1 MKLVFAASFAL
12 LVLSS
17 LDLVDSSAYDKI
29 VSHSR
34 IRAKKQGPNVCALQQ
49 VMGTNKK
56 YFSTCRNWYKGS
68 ICGKKTMVL
77 YECCPGYMK
86 LDGMLG
92 CPAVAPIDH
101 VYGTLGLV
109 GATTTQRY
117 ADISSLRAEI
127 EGRGSFTMFAPSNDA
142 WDLLD
147 ASVKAKLEGSPDV
160 ELNNALHYH
169 MINKRLVTKDLKND
183 LTLKSM
189 HNSHGL
195 RINHYSNGVVTVNCA
210 RIIHGNQVSTN
221 GVVHVIDRVLTLVE
235 DTIHNVLDKDEDL
248 SSLRT
253 VAEVSGLMDTLK
265 KPGQYTLFAPT
276 NTAFDKIEGDVMER
290 LMSDTTIL
298 QALLQYHLLNSV
310 QCSEAIMAGAVYE
323 TMEGSTI
330 EIGCDGNSLTVNGIK
345 MVLKKDIVTTNGVIH
360 LIDQVL
366 IPNAAK
372 LVMELVSESTFKDM
386 VSELGLAA
394 AMQPETEYTLLAPLN
409 GAFTEEVM
417 SMDQRLLKII
427 LENHILKLKV
437 SLSELY
443 NGQELET
450 LGGKLLRVF
459 IYRTAV
465 CIENACMVRGS
476 KEGSNG
482 ALHLMRSIIK
492 PPESTMFDLLIADG
506 RFKIFLS
513 LMDTAG
519 LIDLLKQTGAYTLFA
534 PTDNAFEV
542 LSEEDMALLT
552 SDPNALRT
560 ILLYHFSK
568 GVFINGGLEGGVTN
582 LLTTIQGNNLQ
593 LLSVNNSIHV
603 NSIDVPDNDIMASNG
618 VVHVVKTLLYPGDLP
633 VGRQDLY
640 LLLQKLIKY
649 IQIKFVSGFTYREIP
664 LTFLTRTITKTTTTT
679 RIVETAPE
687 ITKVTRVIT
696 KTETDPTTVVTRVI
710 ESGEPTITKVTRVIE
725 GEPTFTKVTR
735 VLEGEPTITKVTRVV
750 EGEPTITKVTR
761 VVEGTPTITKVT
773 RVVEAEAPLTTV
785 TRVITGESEPT
796 VTRVVVEG
804 EPTITKV
811 TRVVEGDPSLTKVT
825 RVIETHTSSDGELDT
840 DGEIRRIIEEEV
852 SKVKKVLESEV
863 HILQEE
869 EIKRIIE
876 GGGPGLTTV
885 TKVIRPE
892 PQIIEGPDFSR
903 ITSFQGNSD
912 LIEAESEKITKII
925 QEGGPTRLQAKRAP
939 VKQAGMRRRNR
950 LVRRHPKRTQ

>member
-29 VSHSR
+29 VTHSR

-49 VMGTNKK
+49 VMGTGKK

-86 LDGMLG
+86 LDDMLG

-101 VYGTLGLV
+101 IYGTLGLV
-109 GATTTQRY
+109 GATSTQRY

-127 EGRGSFTMFAPSNDA
+127 EGRGSFTFFAPSNDA
-142 WDLLD
+142 WNLVD
-147 ASVKAKLEGSPDV
+147 ASLKAKLEGSVDV
-160 ELNNALHYH
+160 ELKNALHYH
-169 MINKRLVTKDLKND
+169 MTNKRLVTKDLKND

-276 NTAFDKIEGDVMER
+276 NAAFDKIEGDVMER
-290 LMSDTTIL
+290 LMSDTTVL
-298 QALLQYHLLNSV
+298 QALLQYHLLSSV
-310 QCSEAIMAGAVYE
+310 QCAEAIMAGSVYE

-330 EIGCDGNSLTVNGIK
+330 EIGCDGDSLTVNGIK

-409 GAFTEEVM
+409 GAFSEEVM
-417 SMDQRLLKII
+417 AMDQRLLKII

-450 LGGKLLRVF
+450 MGGKLLRVF

-492 PPESTMFDLLIADG
+492 PPDSTMFDVLVADG

-519 LIDLLKQTGAYTLFA
+519 LIELLKQTGAYTLFA
-534 PTDNAFEV
+534 PTDDAFEV
-542 LSEEDMALLT
+542 LSEEDMTLLT

-560 ILLYHFSK
+560 ILLYHFSN

-582 LLTTIQGNNLQ
+582 LLKTIQGNNLQ

-649 IQIKFVSGFTYREIP
+649 IQIKFVSGFTYHEIP

-687 ITKVTRVIT
+687 ITKVTRVI
-696 KTETDPTTVVTRVI
+696 ET
-710 ESGEPTITKVTRVIE
+710 GEPTITKITRVIE
-725 GEPTFTKVTR
+725 GEPTITKVTR
-735 VLEGEPTITKVTRVV
+735 VLEGEPTITKVTRVI

-761 VVEGTPTITKVT
+761 VLEGEPAFTKVTRVIEGEPTITKVT
-773 RVVEAEAPLTTV
+773 RVIEGEPTITKLTRVVEAEAPFTTV
-785 TRVITGESEPT
+785 TRVITGQSEPT
-796 VTRVVVEG
+796 ITRVVVEG

-811 TRVVEGDPSLTKVT
+811 TRVVEGDPSFTKVT
-825 RVIETHTSSDGELDT
+825 RVIETTSSDGELDT
-840 DGEIRRIIEEEV
+840 DGEIRRIIEE
-852 SKVKKVLESEV
+852 
-863 HILQEE
+863 
-869 EIKRIIE
+869 
-876 GGGPGLTTV
+876 GGPGLTTV
-885 TKVIRPE
+885 TKLIRKE

-903 ITSFQGNSD
+903 ITSFQGNED

-950 LVRRHPKRTQ
+950 LVRRHPKRKQ